1 MHVLFCFDTMQY
13 RFNNINFLQILS
25 TDSTYHANIMSLVSS
40 DFIYDT
46 PLSVLY
52 ATGCYIGWS

>member
-1 MHVLFCFDTMQY
+1 MQY
-13 RFNNINFLQILS
+13 HFNNMNFLQILS

-52 ATGCYIGWS
+52 ATGCYIGQS